1 MNTRLGNTKPYVF
14 NKINRVYNLRLL
26 GGLHYLFAERN
37 TKNSVG
43 IAAFLAMGPAI
54 TIIKPTYV
62 DVLVI
67 DPNNAS
73 NYIQVSRKY
82 EPEKIPN
89 SQIVSNSSYFTGAN
103 NTKLGLGLSFKAG
116 AEFNWGNF
124 STEFK
129 SIEIGYIFDFLA
141 SNPVILYSE
150 KNNRFFSGFY
160 ISFALGKNR

>member
-1 MNTRLGNTKPYVF
+1 
-14 NKINRVYNLRLL
+14 
-26 GGLHYLFAERN
+26 
-37 TKNSVG
+37 
-43 IAAFLAMGPAI
+43 MGPAI

-62 DVLVI
+62 DVQVI

-73 NYIQVSRKY
+73 NYIVVSRKY

-89 SQIVSNSSYFTGAN
+89 SQIVGNSSYFTGAN
-103 NTKLGLGLSFKAG
+103 TTRLGLGLSFKTG
-116 AEFNWGNF
+116 VEFNWGNF

-129 SIEIGYIFDFLA
+129 SIEVGYILDFLA
-141 SNPVILYSE
+141 SNPVIIYPE